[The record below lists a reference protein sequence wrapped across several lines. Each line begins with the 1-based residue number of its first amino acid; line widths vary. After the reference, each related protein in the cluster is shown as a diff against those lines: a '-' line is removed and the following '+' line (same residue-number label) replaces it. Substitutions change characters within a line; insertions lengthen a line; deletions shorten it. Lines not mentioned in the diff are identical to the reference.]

1 MRGIFN
7 SIIRAACKR
16 RKRQMSTK
24 QRQTF
29 QRGWIVRKARSKG
42 SDVWVLRWRDG
53 DTNRSTT
60 LGTTQQL
67 RSRAEAQ
74 RAASKLTA
82 EINNSIEVAT
92 FGQLVARYL
101 QEAIPERESTAA
113 PLRAMLNARL
123 LPRWENVRISDMAKD
138 PMMVEQW
145 IKGLQSK
152 PRRKGEKPRDLSPKS
167 KLHTRS
173 VLHRLFEYAM
183 RWRYLDCQRNPMSLI
198 ELRGTTRRVRPIYLL
213 TPQQYYQILANLA
226 PHVRLMAVLAMN
238 TGLRISEILGMR
250 WTDANFEE
258 RTLTISRSIV
268 GRHEGETKTMASADV
283 LPLHEMLVQEL
294 RAWQAREDGVNGW
307 LFGNLDTGRPY
318 HASSLRNDHLAPAG
332 RKAGIPNLG
341 WHNFRHTYRARL
353 GDSGAEP
360 EVQQRLMRHSSIDM
374 TMKYG
379 QNAMLKLTR
388 PANAK
393 LVEELLA
400 FGADAPQLRPQN
412 S

>member
-1 MRGIFN
+1 
-7 SIIRAACKR
+7 
-16 RKRQMSTK
+16 MSDK

-29 QRGWIVRKARSKG
+29 QHGWIVRKARSKG
-42 SDVWVLRWRDG
+42 PDVWVLRWRDG
-53 DTNRSTT
+53 AVNKSKT

-74 RAASKLTA
+74 RAASRLTA

-92 FGQLVARYL
+92 FGQLVRRYL

-123 LPRWENVRISDMAKD
+123 LPKWEDVRVADMAKD

-145 IKGLQSK
+145 IKGLQTK
-152 PRRKGEKPRDLSPKS
+152 PRNKDQKPRDLSPKS

-213 TPQQYYQILANLA
+213 TSQQYYGILANLA
-226 PHVRLMAVLAMN
+226 PHVRLMAILAMN
-238 TGLRISEILGMR
+238 TGLRISEILGLR
-250 WTDANFEE
+250 WTDVDFEQ
-258 RTLTISRSIV
+258 RTLTIERSVV
-268 GRHEGETKTMASADV
+268 GKYEGETKTMASADV
-283 LPLHEMLVQEL
+283 LPLHEVLVQEL
-294 RAWQAREDGVNGW
+294 QAWKVREDSVNGW
-307 LFGNLDTGRPY
+307 LFGNIDTGRPY
-318 HASSLRNDHLAPAG
+318 HATSLRKDHLAPAG

-353 GDSGAEP
+353 GDSGAAP

-379 QNAMLKLTR
+379 QNAMLNLTR

-400 FGADAPQLRPQN
+400 TGADAPLLRPQIL
-412 S
+412 